1 MPGKLST
8 AWYISNNGWWSV
20 FRFGQTFGWMHDGRL
35 QRRQRAVS
43 FPPSGTYWPRGLPNH
58 SDTFEVGHFSDGF
71 YFLENTFLAS
81 ADNELSLMSRDG
93 TESTSAKASPVD
105 VDRELDHFISR
116 NSLVFVFRMRKT
128 GVRQVERHVQ
138 LSLRHGRIR
147 RVGNHRLLSYLLKDA
162 GSRIAVGFFLNMSE
176 VLCLF
181 FLVLQ
186 AFFMRI
192 ECQVALPVRIFRQ
205 SGYLFL

>member
-1 MPGKLST
+1 MVSVQVRADFRMDARRTFAATAKSRIFST
-8 AWYISNNGWWSV
+8 HLV
-20 FRFGQTFGWMHDGRL
+20 HVGR
-35 QRRQRAVS
+35 
-43 FPPSGTYWPRGLPNH
+43 GTSQITQIP
-58 SDTFEVGHFSDGF
+58 FEVGHFSDGF

-105 VDRELDHFISR
+105 VDRELDHFIGR
-116 NSLVFVFRMRKT
+116 NPLVFVFRMRKT

-147 RVGNHRLLSYLLKDA
+147 RIGYHRLLSYLLKDA
-162 GSRIAVGFFLNMSE
+162 GCCIAVGFFLDMPE

-181 FLVLQ
+181 SLILQ

-192 ECQVALPVRIFRQ
+192 ECQVALAVRIFRQ

>member
-1 MPGKLST
+1 MDARRTFAATAKSRIFST
-8 AWYISNNGWWSV
+8 HLV
-20 FRFGQTFGWMHDGRL
+20 HVGR
-35 QRRQRAVS
+35 
-43 FPPSGTYWPRGLPNH
+43 GTSQITQIP
-58 SDTFEVGHFSDGF
+58 FEVRHFSDGF
-71 YFLENTFLAS
+71 HFLENTFLAS

-93 TESTSAKASPVD
+93 TESTSAKASAVD

-116 NSLVFVFRMRKT
+116 NPLVFVFRMRKA

-147 RVGNHRLLSYLLKDA
+147 WIGYHRLLSYLLKDA
-162 GSRIAVGFFLNMSE
+162 GCRIAVGFFLNMSE
-176 VLCLF
+176 VLCLL
-181 FLVLQ
+181 FLILQ

-192 ECQVALPVRIFRQ
+192 ECQVALAVRIFWQ

>member
-1 MPGKLST
+1 MVSVQVRADFRMDARRTFAATAKSRIFST
-8 AWYISNNGWWSV
+8 HLV
-20 FRFGQTFGWMHDGRL
+20 HVGR
-35 QRRQRAVS
+35 
-43 FPPSGTYWPRGLPNH
+43 GTSQITQIP
-58 SDTFEVGHFSDGF
+58 FEVGHFSDGF

-81 ADNELSLMSRDG
+81 ADNELSLMSRNG
-93 TESTSAKASPVD
+93 TESTSTKASPVD

-116 NSLVFVFRMRKT
+116 NPLIFVFRMRKT

-147 RVGNHRLLSYLLKDA
+147 RIGNHCLLSYLLKDA

-192 ECQVALPVRIFRQ
+192 ECQVALPVRVFRQ